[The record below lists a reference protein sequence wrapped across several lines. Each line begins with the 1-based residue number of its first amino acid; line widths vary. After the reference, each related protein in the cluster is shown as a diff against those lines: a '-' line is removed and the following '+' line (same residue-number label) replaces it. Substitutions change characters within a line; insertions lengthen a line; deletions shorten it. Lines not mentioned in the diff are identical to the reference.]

1 VACRQCIHLQH
12 ERYIACVPRRTLHPP
27 SRVHFSL
34 DANSY
39 KRRRISRL
47 LFLLLPGTTGRLL
60 SRSHPSCL
68 DTRVKC
74 FTFRGF
80 SQGGNCVLG
89 NIAKRGR
96 FQHESNHHHVALVV
110 SLGSMEMLGLRTS
123 GLLARQYSRIVPN
136 VGDELITKILQ
147 AANKMRS
154 VQPGPAK
161 RTEYSLVS

>member
-1 VACRQCIHLQH
+1 
-12 ERYIACVPRRTLHPP
+12 
-27 SRVHFSL
+27 
-34 DANSY
+34 
-39 KRRRISRL
+39 
-47 LFLLLPGTTGRLL
+47 
-60 SRSHPSCL
+60 
-68 DTRVKC
+68 
-74 FTFRGF
+74 
-80 SQGGNCVLG
+80 
-89 NIAKRGR
+89 
-96 FQHESNHHHVALVV
+96 VALVV